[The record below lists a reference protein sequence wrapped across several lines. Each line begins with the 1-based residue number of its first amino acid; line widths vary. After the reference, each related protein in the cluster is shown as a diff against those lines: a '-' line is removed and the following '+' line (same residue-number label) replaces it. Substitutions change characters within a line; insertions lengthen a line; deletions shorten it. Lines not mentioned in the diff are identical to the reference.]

1 MLARRSPHRGIG
13 RAEQQHARRAH
24 RGGQMAYAAV
34 VPEKKTAAR
43 QCGGEIG
50 QGKVAGNFDLL
61 ALG

>member
-1 MLARRSPHRGIG
+1 
-13 RAEQQHARRAH
+13 
-24 RGGQMAYAAV
+24 MAYAAV